1 MNQPDTG
8 HEAIPENL
16 GDRGRRDAD
25 LDRLAREWLDT
36 GVFSTELY
44 RALSLR
50 VAGMANHVARR
61 LGIPRA
67 TEDIEQE
74 AVTLLVEKQEW
85 RPDDGPLAPYLF
97 GHVWR
102 YGLKLA
108 RSINPPNIVNV
119 GDWHGET
126 EFQAQESGGYLNAI
140 EIEAEKETRDRLVRG
155 LDTEA
160 IDRALLD
167 LEGSASPEP
176 KKRKRRGSAK
186 AERIAQ
192 EERKKD
198 RRHRRGNLR
207 LEEIRIRAALSRR
220 EIAAGIGV
228 SEWEYQAYETGK
240 RAHTPAWV
248 YEAAQRFAENA
259 RPPWDFAWLH
269 IASGHQIVSEWERL
283 LGVEYTDPLMS
294 EVVRIGSKT
303 LQQWYNATEQTP
315 RKSLTR
321 QGRAHDLVL
330 SYVEGD
336 NH

>member
-8 HEAIPENL
+8 HEVIPETL
-16 GDRGRRDAD
+16 DDRDRRDSD
-25 LDRLAREWLDT
+25 LDRLAREWLDS

-50 VAGMANHVARR
+50 VAGMAHHVARR

-67 TEDIEQE
+67 AEDIEQE
-74 AVTLLVEKQEW
+74 AVTLLVEKAEW
-85 RPDDGPLAPYLF
+85 RPEDGPLAPYLF
-97 GHVWR
+97 GYVWR

-108 RSINPPNIVNV
+108 RKTNPPNIVRV
-119 GDWHGET
+119 GNWHDET
-126 EFQAQESGGYLNAI
+126 EFRVQEKEGGGYLNPI
-140 EIEAEKETRDRLVRG
+140 ETEAEKAHREHLLRG
-155 LDTEA
+155 LDTKA
-160 IDRALLD
+160 IDRALAD
-167 LEGSASPEP
+167 LESSPSGPGP
-176 KKRKRRGSAK
+176 KKERRGSAK
-186 AERIAQ
+186 AHKG
-192 EERKKD
+192 RKKD

-220 EIAAGIGV
+220 EIAAGIGL

-294 EVVRIGSKT
+294 EVTRIGSKT